1 MRKEVNS
8 NNLMSMNYDQ
18 FIKFSNKMMHGKGIK
33 QYVVSNGQTW
43 RKWRFIKG
51 VV

>member
-8 NNLMSMNYDQ
+8 NKLMSMNYDE
-18 FIKFSNKMMHGKGIK
+18 FIRFSNKMMRGKGIK
-33 QYVVSNGQTW
+33 QYAVSNGQTS

-51 VV
+51 VF